1 MWSPRTVAACALVV
15 LALAGCGFQPIYTQ
29 QDQSANAAVEL
40 QKVQV
45 NLIQD
50 RIGQKLHNN
59 LLDRLNP
66 RGRPSDPEYFLNVRL
81 STSKVDLGIQR
92 DDTATRAKL
101 TVIATYSLRDLNDE
115 IIFRG
120 VSRSVSGYN
129 IVESDYATQSAEFDA
144 IDRSLRVISEEIRSR
159 LVVFLSQSRGRQS

>member
-1 MWSPRTVAACALVV
+1 MWSLRPLAAATALLLAVAA
-15 LALAGCGFQPIYTQ
+15 CGFQPIYTR
-29 QDQSANAAVEL
+29 QDTRANAAVEL

-66 RGRPSDPEYFLNVRL
+66 RGRPTEPAYFLDVRL

-101 TVIATYSLRDLNDE
+101 TIIASYTLRDREGTL
-115 IIFRG
+115 FRG

-129 IVESDYATQSAEFDA
+129 IVQSDYATLSAEFDA
-144 IDRSLRVISEEIRSR
+144 IDRSLRVISEDIRSR
-159 LVVFLSQSRGRQS
+159 LAVFLSQSRQS

>member
-1 MWSPRTVAACALVV
+1 MWSPRRAYAVALLA
-15 LALAGCGFQPIYTQ
+15 LALAGCGFQPIYTRQ
-29 QDQSANAAVEL
+29 ETTANAAVEL

-45 NLIQD
+45 NLIKD
-50 RIGQKLHNN
+50 RIGQQLHNN

-66 RGRPSDPEYFLNVRL
+66 RGRPDNPEFFLNVSL

-92 DDTATRAKL
+92 DDTSTRAKL
-101 TVIATYSLRDLNDE
+101 TVIASYSLTDRNKKT
-115 IIFRG
+115 IFRS

-144 IDRSLRVISEEIRSR
+144 INRSLRVISEDIRSR
-159 LVVFLSQSRGRQS
+159 LAVFLSQGGGQQS

>member
-1 MWSPRTVAACALVV
+1 MWSRRTVLGLIVALT
-15 LALAGCGFQPIYTQ
+15 LAGCGFQPIYTR
-29 QDQSANAAVEL
+29 QDTSANAAVEL

-50 RIGQKLHNN
+50 RNGQKLHNA

-66 RGRPSDPEYFLNVRL
+66 RGRPTSPEYYLNVRL
-81 STSKVDLGIQR
+81 SMSKVNLGIQR

-101 TVIATYSLRDLNDE
+101 TLVASYSLNDSE
-115 IIFRG
+115 ETIFRG
-120 VSRSVSGYN
+120 ISRSVSGYN

-144 IDRSLRVISEEIRSR
+144 IDRALRVISEDIRSR
-159 LVVFLSQSRGRQS
+159 LAVFLSQRRQDRNS